1 VKDLAQPISN
11 TVGKRMIDTIQLRHG
26 SGSGLSELL
35 HEIVIPSL
43 GGVNG
48 PLEDAA
54 VLPVENER
62 LAFTTDSFVVQ
73 PLEFQGGN
81 IGTLAA
87 CGTLNDL
94 AMMGAR
100 PHSLSVALILEE
112 GLDAVLLTRT
122 LAALRE
128 ECSAQGVIIACGD
141 TKVVDRGK
149 ADGIFITT
157 SGIGTLPEGR
167 SLSIAFARPGD
178 AIIFSGPIGRHGI
191 AIMAARQ
198 GLNFASAV
206 MSDCACLYPLVD
218 LLLAAAPGTHVLR
231 DATRGGCS
239 AVLNEMAEA
248 SVVTISLKQELV
260 PVTADVANACA
271 FLGLDPLHVAN
282 EGTFVAA
289 VPQEQAMA
297 ALDALTAHPMGRGAV
312 IVGTVREQGR
322 FPVVMETIAGGTRM
336 VDLTP
341 GELLPRIC

>member
-1 VKDLAQPISN
+1 
-11 TVGKRMIDTIQLRHG
+11 MIATIHLSHG
-26 SGSGLSELL
+26 SGRGLEELL

-43 GGVNG
+43 GGANG

-54 VLPVENER
+54 VFSVENER

-73 PLEFQGGN
+73 PLEFPGGS

-94 AMMGAR
+94 VMMGAR
-100 PHSLSVALILEE
+100 PRFISVALILEE
-112 GLDAVLLTRT
+112 GLDAALVIRT
-122 LAALRE
+122 LEALRE
-128 ECSAQGVIIACGD
+128 ECSGQGVVVACGD

-157 SGIGTLPEGR
+157 SGIGTLPPGR
-167 SLSIAFARPGD
+167 SLSIAGARPGD
-178 AIIFSGPIGRHGI
+178 AIIISGPIGRHGI

-206 MSDCACLYPLVD
+206 TSDCACLYPLVEI
-218 LLLAAAPGTHVLR
+218 LLAAAPGTHTLR

-239 AVLNEMAEA
+239 AVLNEMAQ
-248 SVVTISLKQELV
+248 SSGVTVHLKQELV
-260 PVTADVANACA
+260 PVTPEVANACA

-289 VPQEQAMA
+289 VPREQAVA
-297 ALDALTAHPMGRGAV
+297 ALDALKTHPLGSGAV
-312 IVGTVREQGR
+312 IAGTVEEQGR
-322 FPVVMETIAGGTRM
+322 FPVVMETAVGGTRM
-336 VDLTP
+336 VDLP
-341 GELLPRIC
+341 SGELLPRIC